1 MKTRFIALTLGL
13 VCFTSSLPA
22 ADQTSPLVTRNQ
34 DALLQVIQSSGSRKD
49 KADACRELAVVGD
62 RKAVPALVP
71 LLANDELSHY
81 ARHALET
88 MRGTEVDTALR
99 NELSKVK
106 GRLLVGIIGSLG
118 VRQDTKAIKPLS
130 QLLNDND
137 PQIAQAAARAL
148 GSIADPAG
156 TRAIETA
163 LPKTA
168 SANRLAFCE
177 GLFRCAEALAAKG
190 KTKDAIALYDRLLKS
205 GDVPDQ
211 VRIGA
216 LRGSIV
222 TRGQKDL
229 RLLKESLE
237 SGDRTRF
244 TAAVRAAL
252 ELRGPEV
259 VRVLAASLT
268 QLQADNQIVVLQ
280 ALGSLGDSLAV
291 PTIHGLAKAGATN
304 VRVEAIR
311 ALAAIGQGP
320 AVPVLVG
327 LLTDADREISQAA
340 LEGLA
345 GIPGRDADGAALNL
359 IKSSKPEQRIS
370 GINLAGRRRM
380 VAAAPALVIAASDTD
395 AKVRA
400 AALQRLERLGTPAEV
415 PDLIKLLLRTSS
427 AQDLSGLTDA
437 LSSICTQAGSPAA
450 TTDQIIAALDKA
462 QPAQKNALL
471 GVLGAVGG
479 NKALAS
485 VRAALSE
492 TQPEIRK
499 SALQA
504 LAGWPDA
511 AAMPELMRI
520 VRAGGNDT
528 ERGTA
533 LRGYVRLARESGASA
548 EDKLK
553 QLSEA
558 ATLATN
564 TQEKMLVLAGLGDIP
579 SVDAM
584 KLATS
589 HLSDAAV
596 AEEASAV
603 AVKIAEK
610 LDAKHADDIGAA
622 LNQVLKTAKSSQ
634 VQDAARKRLN
644 QLKLPIQ

>member
-71 LLANDELSHY
+71 LLSNEELSHY

-88 MRGTEVDTALR
+88 MRGSEVDTALR

-106 GRLLVGIIGSLG
+106 GRLLVGVIASLG
-118 VRQDTKAIKPLS
+118 VRKDAKAVKPLS
-130 QLLNDND
+130 ELLGDND
-137 PQIAQAAARAL
+137 PQVAQAAARAL
-148 GSIADPAG
+148 GSIGEAPGA
-156 TRAIETA
+156 RAIESA

-168 SANRLAFCE
+168 PANRLAFSE
-177 GLFRCAEALAAKG
+177 GLLRCAEAFTAKG
-190 KTKDAIALYDRLLKS
+190 KTKDAIAMYDRLLKVS
-205 GDVPDQ
+205 DLPEQ
-211 VRIGA
+211 VRLGA

-222 TRGQKDL
+222 TRGTKDL
-229 RLLKESLE
+229 GLLRESLA
-237 SGDRTRF
+237 SGDRIRF
-244 TAAVRAAL
+244 SAAVTAAL
-252 ELRGPEV
+252 ELAGPEV
-259 VRVLAASLT
+259 ARVLVASLT
-268 QLQADNQIVVLQ
+268 GLQVDNQIVVLQ

-291 PTIHGLAKAGATN
+291 PALNGLAKAGTTK
-304 VRVEAIR
+304 VRVEAVR

-327 LLTDADREISQAA
+327 LLTDADREISQEA

-345 GIPGRDADGAALNL
+345 GVPGRDADAAALNL

-380 VAAAPALVIAASDTD
+380 TSAAPALVIAASDAD
-395 AKVRA
+395 LKVRS
-400 AALQRLERLGTPAEV
+400 AALQRLEKLGTSAEV
-415 PDLIKLLLRTSS
+415 PDLIKLVLRTSS

-437 LSSICTQAGSPAA
+437 LSSICTQAGSPAT
-450 TTDQIIAALDKA
+450 TTDQIIVALAKA
-462 QPAQKNALL
+462 QPAQKSALL
-471 GVLGAVGG
+471 TVLGSVGG
-479 NKALAS
+479 NKALAL
-485 VRAALSE
+485 VQAALND
-492 TQPEIRK
+492 TQPEVK
-499 SALQA
+499 KAALQA
-504 LAGWPDA
+504 LAGWPDT
-511 AAMPELMRI
+511 AAMPELLRI
-520 VRAGGNDT
+520 ARTGGDST

-564 TQEKMLVLAGLGDIP
+564 TQEKMLVLAGLGDVP
-579 SVDAM
+579 SVDAL
-584 KLATS
+584 KLAAS
-589 HLSDAAV
+589 NLSDAEV

-603 AVKIAEK
+603 TVKIAEK
-610 LDAKHADDIGAA
+610 LDAKHGAEIGTA
-622 LNQVLKTAKSSQ
+622 LNQVLKTAKSTQ
-634 VQDAARKRLN
+634 VKEAARKRLN
-644 QLKLPIQ
+644 QLKLPID

>member
-71 LLANDELSHY
+71 LLGNEELSHY

-88 MRGTEVDTALR
+88 MRGAEVDTALR
-99 NELSKVK
+99 NELSEVK
-106 GRLLVGIIGSLG
+106 GRLLVGVIASLG
-118 VRQDTKAIKPLS
+118 VRKDVKAVKPLS
-130 QLLNDND
+130 GLLADND
-137 PQIAQAAARAL
+137 PQVAQAAARAL
-148 GSIADPAG
+148 GSIGEATGA
-156 TRAIETA
+156 RAIEAA

-168 SANRLAFCE
+168 PANRLAFCE
-177 GLFRCAEALAAKG
+177 GLFRCAEAFAAKG
-190 KTKDAIALYDRLLKS
+190 KTKDAIALYDRLLKVS
-205 GDVPDQ
+205 DTPEQ
-211 VRIGA
+211 VRLGA

-222 TRGQKDL
+222 TRGTKDL
-229 RLLKESLE
+229 GLLKESLA
-237 SGDRTRF
+237 SSDGIRF
-244 TAAVRAAL
+244 SAAVRAAL
-252 ELRGPEV
+252 ELAGPEV
-259 VRVLAASLT
+259 VCVLAASLT
-268 QLQADNQIVVLQ
+268 QLQVDNQIVVLQ

-291 PTIHGLAKAGATN
+291 PALHGLAKAGTTN

-327 LLTDADREISQAA
+327 LLTDASREISQEA

-345 GIPGRDADGAALNL
+345 GIPGRDADAAAINL
-359 IKSSKPEQRIS
+359 MKSSKPEQRIS

-400 AALQRLERLGTPAEV
+400 AALQRLEKLGTPAEV
-415 PDLIKLLLRTSS
+415 PDLIKLLMSTSS

-437 LSSICTQAGSPAA
+437 LSSICSQAGAPAA
-450 TTDQIIAALDKA
+450 TTDQIIAALTKA
-462 QPAQKNALL
+462 QPAQKSSLL
-471 GVLGAVGG
+471 TVLGAIGG

-485 VRAALSE
+485 VQSALDS
-492 TQPEIRK
+492 QPEVRK
-499 SALQA
+499 AALQA
-504 LAGWPDA
+504 LASWPDS
-511 AAMPELMRI
+511 AAMPELLRI
-520 VRAGGNDT
+520 VRAGGDND

-579 SVDAM
+579 SVDAL
-584 KLATS
+584 KLAAS
-589 HLSDAAV
+589 NLSDATI

-603 AVKIAEK
+603 TVKIAEK
-610 LDAKHADDIGAA
+610 LDAKHGAEIGTA

-634 VQDAARKRLN
+634 VKEAARKRLN
-644 QLKLPIQ
+644 QLKLPIE